1 MENNELFREISAYK
15 RITKYILE
23 QEAGAIPPPQVPA
36 PEGLP
41 NEPVTPAGEVS
52 PIPPSPEPQ
61 PIDVAQDDEVTQ
73 IDSEGVSMESESPDT
88 EELDITD
95 LVNSQ
100 KTIQDK
106 QEEYFNNL
114 FGQINKLEDKLKEMD
129 GVLSKLDALERKIE
143 QNKPKTPQEKLELRT
158 LDSGPFTQKLTDF
171 FDDKQSEMKK
181 SGKNEYVL
189 TSDDIT
195 DINPREIKDTFN
207 DYMEDDDE
215 DKIIEL

>member
-1 MENNELFREISAYK
+1 MENNELFREILAYK

-23 QEAGAIPPPQVPA
+23 QEAAIPA

-41 NEPVTPAGEVS
+41 NQPVTPAGEVS
-52 PIPPSPEPQ
+52 PIPPSPEP
-61 PIDVAQDDEVTQ
+61 IDVAQDEEVTQ
-73 IDSEGVSMESESPDT
+73 VDAEGVSVEPESPDV

-95 LVNSQ
+95 LVTTQ

-114 FGQINKLEDKLKEMD
+114 FGQINKLESKLKEMD
-129 GVLSKLDALERKIE
+129 GVLAKLDRLEQKIE
-143 QNKPKTPQEKLELRT
+143 QSKPLTPQEKLELRT
-158 LDSGPFTQKLTDF
+158 LDSHPFTQKLSDF

-189 TSDDIT
+189 TSDEVE

-207 DYMEDDDE
+207 DYMEDDE

>member
-1 MENNELFREISAYK
+1 MKNNELFKEILAYK
-15 RITKYILE
+15 RITNYILE

-41 NEPVTPAGEVS
+41 NAPVTPAGEVS

-143 QNKPKTPQEKLELRT
+143 QSKPPTAQEKLELRT
-158 LDSGPFTQKLTDF
+158 LDSGPFTQKLADF

-181 SGKNEYVL
+181 SGKNEYIL
-189 TSDDIT
+189 TSDEVT

-207 DYMEDDDE
+207 DYMEDEDE